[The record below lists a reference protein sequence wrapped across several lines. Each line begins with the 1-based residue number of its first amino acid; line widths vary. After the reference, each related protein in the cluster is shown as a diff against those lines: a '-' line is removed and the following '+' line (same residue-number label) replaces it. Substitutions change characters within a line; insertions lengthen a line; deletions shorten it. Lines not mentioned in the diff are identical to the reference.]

1 MVTGNDTLKNNNA
14 EGPALPGQ
22 PIRQE
27 PVLTL
32 AIPVTG
38 RGLVPTLAKEVQ
50 NGNLFHGIG
59 SMALGNLR
67 HPRTP
72 TTLHQKGRVL
82 MKLETMPV
90 HRIRRDILLAQ
101 ERLDKMAANG
111 EIIKV
116 RENRHLIQELKI
128 RLNQKEAA

>member
-38 RGLVPTLAKEVQ
+38 RGLVQ

>member
-1 MVTGNDTLKNNNA
+1 
-14 EGPALPGQ
+14 
-22 PIRQE
+22 
-27 PVLTL
+27 
-32 AIPVTG
+32 
-38 RGLVPTLAKEVQ
+38 
-50 NGNLFHGIG
+50 
-59 SMALGNLR
+59 
-67 HPRTP
+67 
-72 TTLHQKGRVL
+72 

-111 EIIKV
+111 EIIKA